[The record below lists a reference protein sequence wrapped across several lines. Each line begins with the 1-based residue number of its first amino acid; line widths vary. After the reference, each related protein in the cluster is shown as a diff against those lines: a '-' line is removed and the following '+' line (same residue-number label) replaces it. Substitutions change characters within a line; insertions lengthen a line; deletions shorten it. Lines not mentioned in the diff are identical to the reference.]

1 MRDEYSRATHQIRSV
16 RRLNAYR
23 PRPHD
28 MFEES
33 AFSLEAPL
41 SKNRGPK
48 DPNRWGCQVYVKALF
63 AAAESATHTGIC
75 LLDTQTRFE
84 WVNGALA
91 KETRATIDQHI
102 GKTSREIVG
111 DLATQIEP
119 IYERVL
125 ATGKP
130 ASVWLA
136 GNVRDTIEAGHWLD
150 YCFPIPGSSQRVQQ
164 LGLFVVNVTA
174 EKESA
179 AIFNAMEGNFPS
191 AMEHCAQ
198 LLSGL
203 DEAIHGYYLGL
214 EMSFVELSRHSTD
227 VARNVDHF
235 RSKLQ
240 RLDSEIHLIRELVYA
255 IIDRL
260 RVPSC

>member
-41 SKNRGPK
+41 SENRGPK
-48 DPNRWGCQVYVKALF
+48 DPSRWDCQDYVKALF

-119 IYERVL
+119 IYEKVL

-130 ASVWLA
+130 ASIWLA
-136 GNVRDTIEAGHWLD
+136 GHVRDTVEAGYWLD
-150 YCFPIPGSSQRVQQ
+150 YCFPIPDSSRRVQQ

-179 AIFNAMEGNFPS
+179 AIFDALAGNLPF
-191 AMEHCAQ
+191 AVDNCAQ
-198 LLSGL
+198 LLRGL
-203 DEAIHGYYLGL
+203 DEAIQGYYLGL
-214 EMSFVELSRHSTD
+214 EMSFLELSRHSTD

-235 RSKLQ
+235 RAKLQ
-240 RLDSEIHLIRELVYA
+240 GLDSEIRLIRELVYT
-255 IIDRL
+255 ILDRL
-260 RVPSC
+260 RIPSC